1 MPINAPKQ
9 PPTLGS
15 HEEAVLYFISQMDL
29 EMVNDLLND
38 AYTYQTYSK
47 AKFISL
53 LEELFEQFRLA
64 GDTYLLIFPGNCNY
78 KVCDNFKT
86 PGYLFLGNHSK
97 NYFNLL
103 VELYQ
108 NESVLDLYECTR
120 FNPTFPPKLELGQRF
135 LLDFIPDD
143 GLPF

>member
-1 MPINAPKQ
+1 MPINTPKH

-15 HEEAVLYFISQMDL
+15 HEEAVLYFISKMDI
-29 EMVNDLLND
+29 EMVNDLLDNS
-38 AYTYQTYSK
+38 YTYQNYTK
-47 AKFISL
+47 AKFINL
-53 LEELFEQFRLA
+53 LEEAFERFRLA

-103 VELYQ
+103 VELDQ
-108 NESVLDLYECTR
+108 NESILDLYECTR
-120 FNPTFPPKLELGQRF
+120 FNPTFAPKFELGQRF
-135 LLDFIPDD
+135 LLDSLSDD
-143 GLPF
+143 DLPF